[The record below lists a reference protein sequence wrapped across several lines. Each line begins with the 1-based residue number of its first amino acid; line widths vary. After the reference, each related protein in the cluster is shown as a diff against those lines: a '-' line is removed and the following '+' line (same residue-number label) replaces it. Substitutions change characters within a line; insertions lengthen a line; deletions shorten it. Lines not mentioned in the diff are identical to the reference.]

1 MTHVANFSTKDER
14 KNASI
19 KETMPALGIPYS
31 SLSIGV
37 PKETYPLEKRVSQTP
52 ESVGK
57 LVAAGF
63 KVKVEKGAGGA
74 SNFSDEMYAKAGAD
88 LVDSHSA
95 WAADIVT
102 HIRPPTSAEAALVGN
117 RTICSMLWPAQN
129 KDLVNQLS
137 KQGATSLSMD
147 CIPRTLS
154 RGQVAAFIASF
165 QANF

>member
-1 MTHVANFSTKDER
+1 M
-14 KNASI
+14 
-19 KETMPALGIPYS
+19 L
-31 SLSIGV
+31 GV

-117 RTICSMLWPAQN
+117 RTICSMLWPAQ
-129 KDLVNQLS
+129 VGRIRS
-137 KQGATSLSMD
+137 
-147 CIPRTLS
+147 
-154 RGQVAAFIASF
+154 
-165 QANF
+165 